1 MFWNI
6 FKRRSKNADADTGG
20 APRDDHQAR
29 GSAADAAP
37 ATSASTLI
45 EAQIR
50 DVIDSFRPF
59 IQGDGGDIDYLGFD
73 KGVVKVRLKGACVG
87 CPSSFMT
94 LQMGIERHLIERI
107 PQVRRVENVG

>member
-1 MFWNI
+1 MFWNM
-6 FKRRSKNADADTGG
+6 FKKRSKNADAGARA
-20 APRDDHQAR
+20 APRDDQQSGAAAAEATPPTS
-29 GSAADAAP
+29 GSAH
-37 ATSASTLI
+37 I

-107 PQVRRVENVG
+107 PQVHRVENVG